1 MMKQKKPY
9 FITFEGPDG
18 AGKTTQIRKVALYL
32 QNKGIPLLLTREPG
46 GSVGAEE
53 IRSLLVLGDKN
64 RWDAVTETL
73 LFMAARR
80 DHLTKTIWPAL
91 QHGEWVLSDRF
102 FDSTLAYQGFG
113 RGENK
118 DISFNDLKSLY
129 RLVAGDFL
137 PDLTVILDLPVEE
150 GLNRAKLRADKAER
164 FESMPLAFHENL
176 RQGFLKIAENEP
188 ERCVVINADRTEEE
202 IFEHIKEVL
211 KERLNV

>member
-1 MMKQKKPY
+1 MTQLNPR

-18 AGKTTQIRKVALYL
+18 AGKTTQIRKIALYL
-32 QNKGIPLLLTREPG
+32 QEKGIPLRLTREPG

-53 IRSLLVLGDKN
+53 IRSLLVLGDKG

-80 DHLTKTIWPAL
+80 DHLTKTVWPSL
-91 QHGEWVLSDRF
+91 RQGEWVLSDRF

-118 DISFNDLKSLY
+118 DLSLNDLNALY
-129 RLVAGDFL
+129 RLVAGDFK
-137 PDLTVILDLPVEE
+137 PDLTIILDLPAEE
-150 GLNRAKLRADKAER
+150 GLKRARLRADKAER
-164 FESMPLAFHENL
+164 FESMPLSFHENL
-176 RQGFLKIAENEP
+176 RQGFLKIAESEP
-188 ERCVVINADRTEEE
+188 LRCVVVNSARPEDE
-202 IFEHIKEVL
+202 IFEDIKKVL